1 MNLPRSHEKT
11 WRGTPG
17 CIFVSYAAP
26 DLEVA
31 RYVVSPLQK
40 AGRFVWFDKEQI
52 EPGVNWREQLREAVD
67 ERCGLFLS
75 LISASTTQRLE
86 GFNIF
91 ERNLAARRR
100 DTFADNAVFYIPQAT
115 KAAN

>member
-40 AGRFVWFDKEQI
+40 AGLFVWFDKEQI

-67 ERCGLFLS
+67 ELGLFLS

-100 DTFADNAVFYIPQAT
+100 DTFADMPFFISLFALT
-115 KAAN
+115 TSSL